1 MESGPLRAD
10 SDVRNGKEKERK
22 GAVTCRY
29 KEVAYADTWEM
40 KREWKVFAENRCS
53 DLSCQY

>member
-40 KREWKVFAENRCS
+40 KR
-53 DLSCQY
+53 